1 MLITFTNHKQ
11 KIDIECQLTTKL
23 CRDVLDINAHKD
35 YGNFASSRSLEHSLL
50 SSRPDMK
57 YKS

>member
-35 YGNFASSRSLEHSLL
+35 YGNFASLKHSLL